1 MTTLE
6 HTRRIASHATARSRP
21 KDGYRDW
28 IVRHPVAAFFLG
40 AYAFTWLWWTP
51 SMLGFEGVLV
61 SLAMFV
67 GGFGPAVSGAAIIR
81 FTGGS
86 ARTWFRGLFR
96 WRIAVRWY
104 AFALGL
110 PVLIVSVAT
119 AAFVL
124 AGEEIELSLLG
135 GNLAKFV
142 PLLIF
147 VTLIGGGNEEPGW
160 RGFAL
165 PRLQMRWTP
174 LRATLLL
181 GAVWALWHLPIL
193 VVAGGHGLDP
203 IPFALIIVVLF
214 VGIAGGYAFPL
225 TFLHNKTKSS
235 LLCMLLHGSYNTA
248 IGLLILVPED
258 VLRGSTYATSA
269 VALTGTMLAVT
280 AVLLLVT
287 RGQLGLDAT
296 SDARPVSVG
305 GPRRPALSVRA
316 SDA

>member
-6 HTRRIASHATARSRP
+6 QTPVIAPRVIAPAKP
-21 KDGYRDW
+21 EAGFRDW
-28 IVRHPVAAFFLG
+28 IARHPVAAFFIA
-40 AYAFTWLWWTP
+40 AYAFTWLFWTP
-51 SMLGFEGVLV
+51 SMLGFEGAAV
-61 SLAMFV
+61 SAAMFV
-67 GGFGPAVSGAAIIR
+67 GGFGPAVAAAAITR
-81 FTGGS
+81 LTGDS
-86 ARTWFRGLFR
+86 ARSWFRGLLR
-96 WRIAVRWY
+96 WRVPLRWY

-124 AGEEIELSLLG
+124 AGEEIEFSLLG
-135 GNLAKFV
+135 GNLAKLV

-165 PRLQMRWTP
+165 PRLQARWTP
-174 LRATLLL
+174 VRATLLL
-181 GAVWALWHLPIL
+181 GAVWALWHVPIL

-203 IPFALIIVVLF
+203 VPFALIIVALF

-225 TFLHNKTKSS
+225 SFLYNKTKST

-258 VLRGSTYATSA
+258 SLRGSTYATA
-269 VALTGTMLAVT
+269 TLAITGTMLAVT
-280 AVLLLVT
+280 AVLILAT
-287 RGQLGLDAT
+287 RGRLGLAVH
-296 SDARPVSVG
+296 SSRPGAAVARPAGTGTGES
-305 GPRRPALSVRA
+305 
-316 SDA
+316 